1 MGTEVGASCNARSRS
16 YVDQRLGPPPMI
28 MFMALLMTLSWRFL
42 LILGPE
48 RARCICWVAA
58 RNSADWVWS
67 GGDARGDTPAAVSHS
82 AVTPQGAGGRRG
94 DPASAR
100 VGRPDV
106 SPRGARGG
114 RGGDLSVRVSHPAVT
129 PRGAGEGEGDGVAQR
144 GSGSSHVRRSRRRI
158 RTSRLLAISVK

>member
-16 YVDQRLGPPPMI
+16 FVDQRLGPPPMM
-28 MFMALLMTLSWRFL
+28 MFMALLMTLSWRFR

-48 RARCICWVAA
+48 RARW
-58 RNSADWVWS
+58 R
-67 GGDARGDTPAAVSHS
+67 GRGDVRGDTPTAVSHPDGSPQGTGGRRGDPAPARVSRSDGSPRGTRGRRRDISARIGPS

-94 DPASAR
+94 GQGPAR
-100 VGRPDV
+100 VGRPDG

-129 PRGAGEGEGDGVAQR
+129 PR
-144 GSGSSHVRRSRRRI
+144 
-158 RTSRLLAISVK
+158 